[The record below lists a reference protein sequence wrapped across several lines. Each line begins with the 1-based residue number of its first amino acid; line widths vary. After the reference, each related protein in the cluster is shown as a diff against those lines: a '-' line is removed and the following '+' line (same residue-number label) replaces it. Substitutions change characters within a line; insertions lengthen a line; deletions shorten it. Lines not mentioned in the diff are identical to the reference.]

1 MRKIKMNKDIKV
13 SRELIQDLIDNHS
26 IERNRILKLKK
37 YYNNENSI
45 LDRKYKDKNKP
56 QNRLAHNYAAYITD
70 NYVGYMTGQPIS
82 YKSENKVLLEKLNEC
97 FLYNDE
103 IDNNTTLAQEQS
115 ICGYSY
121 ELLFTDEYSQAR
133 FKCIDTE
140 NMIVVHDDTL
150 EENIILA
157 ILYTPIDKKSTTI
170 YIYDKEFEYT
180 AQLKDGTVSELNKDK
195 IYHNFSEVPVAL
207 YENNRQR
214 RGDFEKVLTLID
226 AYDQA
231 ASDTANDFE
240 YFTNA
245 LLIISGVTIDE
256 DEEEGRPLNFKENR
270 VINFATDE
278 GDAKYLIKDINDNAL
293 ENYKNRLNKDIHK
306 FSSVVDMS
314 DEKFAGNLS
323 GVALKFKLNPME
335 NISSIKES
343 KFRKGLMRRIELLVD
358 FLNIKTNS
366 LHTYLD
372 IKPVFTRNIPSN
384 ELETVNMVK
393 SLNGIISRET
403 LLAQIPFIEDVQS
416 EIDSLDNEEK
426 RLIDNYDFLN
436 EEIKESVQNEE

>member
-180 AQLKDGTVSELNKDK
+180 AQLKDGTVSEINKDK